1 MQEWN
6 KKRKAMRHYD
16 QLAPVYD
23 TQYAEEQNA
32 KIEAA
37 LNNTKPNENEFVLD
51 LGCGTGLLFEKVAKS
66 TRLLVGIDISRKIL
80 QEAKRRAKSFPT

>member
-6 KKRKAMRHYD
+6 KKRKTMHHYD

-23 TQYAEEQNA
+23 IQYAEEQNA

-37 LNNTKPNENEFVLD
+37 LNKAKPRENELVLD

-66 TRLLVGIDISRKIL
+66 TGLLVGVDIS
-80 QEAKRRAKSFPT
+80 S